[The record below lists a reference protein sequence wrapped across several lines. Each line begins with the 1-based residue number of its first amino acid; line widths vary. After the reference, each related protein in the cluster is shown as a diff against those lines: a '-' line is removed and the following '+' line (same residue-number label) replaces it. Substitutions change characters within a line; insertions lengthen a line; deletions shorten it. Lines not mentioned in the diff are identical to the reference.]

1 MASDLPHFPDPQS
14 LWSHNAMQPSSDSGS
29 LRIYIVD
36 DEWIIAETLATILN
50 KGGFNSYPFHNSS
63 QALVRA
69 MDCPPDVL
77 ITDVMMPGMT
87 GIELAIALRRAG
99 HNCRILLFSGQSG
112 ALDLLCDARRRGYE
126 FELLEKPLHPLQ
138 LLMRLRNMKR
148 HPSPVGPTPPEE
160 SDSPPETGTGSIPAA

>member
-1 MASDLPHFPDPQS
+1 MSQPLQEPELPRVFV
-14 LWSHNAMQPSSDSGS
+14 
-29 LRIYIVD
+29 VD

-50 KGGFNSYPFHNSS
+50 KGGFHAYPFHNSG

-69 MDCPPDVL
+69 LSSPPDIL

-87 GIELAIALRRAG
+87 GIELAIALRKDHPG
-99 HNCRILLFSGQSG
+99 CRILLFSGQSG

-138 LLMRLRNMKR
+138 LLMRLRNMKL
-148 HPSPVGPTPPEE
+148 
-160 SDSPPETGTGSIPAA
+160 PAAVEASAVPAGEPTSQPAA

>member
-1 MASDLPHFPDPQS
+1 
-14 LWSHNAMQPSSDSGS
+14 MQPSSDSGS
-29 LRIYIVD
+29 PRIYIVD

-50 KGGFNSYPFHNSS
+50 KGGFNSHPFHNSS

-69 MDCPPDVL
+69 MDCPPDIL

-99 HNCRILLFSGQSG
+99 QKCRILLFSGQSG
-112 ALDLLCDARRRGYE
+112 ALDLLCDARRRGYD

-148 HPSPVGPTPPEE
+148 PASHLSPTPSEE
-160 SDSPPETGTGSIPAA
+160 SDPQPDSGTGSIPAA

>member
-1 MASDLPHFPDPQS
+1 MS
-14 LWSHNAMQPSSDSGS
+14 QP
-29 LRIYIVD
+29 LQVPRVFVVD

-50 KGGFNSYPFHNSS
+50 KAGFHAFPFHNSC

-69 MDCPPDVL
+69 LSSPPDIL

-87 GIELAIALRRAG
+87 GIELAIALRKE
-99 HNCRILLFSGQSG
+99 HPDCRILLFSGQSG

-138 LLMRLRNMKR
+138 LLMRLSNMKVR
-148 HPSPVGPTPPEE
+148 SPADSVTADAGVAPGPEPRTQ
-160 SDSPPETGTGSIPAA
+160 PAA